1 MTALLTPRFWIGLA
15 LVGILTF
22 THTFIYKA
30 GRAAVR
36 AQWDADIAIRT
47 TDALVAEH
55 AARTKE
61 QDLIAKNQKV
71 TNDYNAEKKRRAA
84 DAVVSA
90 GRVRELEAALAE
102 PAGTSAATEPGN
114 YGDPRSDIIAGC
126 ARTALVLDEAVKRM
140 AGQTTALQRY
150 IGEMLITP

>member
-1 MTALLTPRFWIGLA
+1 MLALLTPRFWIGLA
-15 LVGILTF
+15 LAALLAF
-22 THTFIYKA
+22 THAFVYRA

-36 AQWDADIAIRT
+36 AQWDADIAVRT

-55 AARTKE
+55 AARAKE

-84 DAVVSA
+84 DAAVSA
-90 GRVRELEAALAE
+90 GRVRDLEAALAD

-114 YGDPRSDIIAGC
+114 YGDPRSAIIAQC
-126 ARTALVLDEAVKRM
+126 AGTVAVLDDAVKRL

-150 IGEMLITP
+150 IGEMLIAP